1 MRPAIRP
8 ASSEARPRVAEIVWA
23 SEVSNDSGS
32 EPYLSTLERSVAD
45 CWLKLPLIWE
55 VPPGWAA
62 SIVGAD
68 TTWESRSKATPLPMS
83 AVVYCSQ
90 IPAPADLKVTLMTYP
105 ARCWLGAATASAT
118 SGPERIE
125 GPRTYLAVAL

>member
-8 ASSEARPRVAEIVWA
+8 ASSEARPSVAEIVWA

-32 EPYLSTLERSVAD
+32 EPYLSTFERSVAD

-55 VPPGWAA
+55 VPPGCAA

-68 TTWESRSKATPLPMS
+68 TTWESRTNATPLPTL
-83 AVVYCSQ
+83 AVVFWAHT
-90 IPAPADLKVTLMTYP
+90 PAPADLKVTLMT
-105 ARCWLGAATASAT
+105 
-118 SGPERIE
+118 
-125 GPRTYLAVAL
+125 